1 MSLGFMQFT
10 VGEPP
15 PIEDGRILWAV
26 GVARWARVAGP
37 LVKTALRAKAP
48 TGQGNAGS
56 GRKPGTFRDSFSYR
70 SKSASGSLL
79 ITFRS
84 SDPVAPFVINGTR
97 PHMIVPR
104 NAKVLHFRTD
114 AGGSV
119 FAARVNHPGTRA
131 NFFASRAIMPLLPE
145 LQSSFSLIMR
155 ETFGGTS

>member
-1 MSLGFMQFT
+1 MTLGFMQFT
-10 VGEPP
+10 IGEPP

-26 GVARWARVAGP
+26 GVAQWARVAGP
-37 LVKTALRAKAP
+37 LVKAALRAKAP
-48 TGQGNAGS
+48 IGQGGGAS
-56 GRKPGTFRDSFSYR
+56 GRKSGTFRDSFSYR
-70 SKSASGSLL
+70 SKAGLDSLV

-84 SDPVAPFVINGTR
+84 SDPVAPFIINGTR
-97 PHMIVPR
+97 AHMIVPR

-114 AGGSV
+114 SGASV

-155 ETFGGTS
+155 EVFGGTS